1 MKNLNRSYIIAL
13 LLIAV
18 VIAVGQLLSQSIIS
32 KSKEDARIIN
42 ISGRQRMLSQK
53 ISKASLIMFMSN
65 SQKQFD
71 KSKKELTEAI
81 KIWSTSNNAL
91 QYGDETLE
99 IYHPTNSKEVK
110 ELFSQLTPF
119 YVNIKEA
126 ADILLTF
133 NYDPAHAYRVKAGPN
148 VTKILENEDKFL
160 TLMNDIT
167 FQYEHEANN
176 KVNNLSSSGYILTII
191 ALMLLVLV
199 GLFIF
204 RPVSKRIQ
212 NYTEE
217 LIEKEQSLNIAIENE
232 RNEREQVTYLSKQ
245 AQTVFE
251 NVEQGIFLLD
261 RNNII
266 SDQHS
271 RSLQKIFDIAEV
283 SGRNFVQL
291 MRPRLIQRDLE
302 ALEMFLKHLY
312 NHEIDEEV
320 LQQLNPIEQVE
331 IFTDENVGI
340 IKSQFIQAKFSRII
354 DDERIKNVLV
364 TISDVTAS
372 VMLQREVQ
380 EAEEKNKKD
389 AIQLVSILKISPKT
403 LQQYLGNVRK
413 KLMEVSVR
421 YEGNKSADNMRNL
434 LNYTFNTI
442 HNLKGNAQ
450 LIDLELMVD
459 NFQDIEEIIV
469 SLKQKHKLQ
478 GNDFLRILY
487 QIDETDKMAENMLQ
501 MLNRI
506 AEIKSEISRETSSNI
521 KEDESKVRLVDSLKR
536 GLERMA
542 VENDKSVDL
551 DFNYNDET
559 IIPEYYK
566 LSTRDI
572 LIQLMRNSLV
582 HGIESEK
589 ERLSKGK
596 DLTAKLEVHLQ
607 SLKGG
612 SFKLEYKD
620 DGRGIDLDKI
630 KEKAQAKGLYTAQ
643 ELSSM
648 TDKQLT
654 NIVLQ
659 DGFSTLDSAG
669 KYAGMGQGLS
679 LVNSIVQEHHGE
691 LVLDSKK
698 DDFFKVGIILPVKDL
713 DHNKSLFSQN

>member
-1 MKNLNRSYIIAL
+1 MKNLNRSYIVAL

-18 VIAVGQLLSQSIIS
+18 VITVGQILSQSIIS
-32 KSKEDARIIN
+32 RSKEDARIIN

-53 ISKASLIMFMSN
+53 IAKTSLRMFVSSN
-65 SQKQFD
+65 KKQYD
-71 KSKKELTEAI
+71 ESAKELIKAI
-81 KIWSTSNNAL
+81 ELWSTSNNAL
-91 QYGDETLE
+91 QYGDRALE
-99 IYHPTNSKEVK
+99 IYHPNNSEEIKA
-110 ELFSQLTPF
+110 LFSQLTPY
-119 YVNIKEA
+119 YVNIKNS
-126 ADILLTF
+126 ADRLISF
-133 NYDPAHAYRVKAGPN
+133 SYDPTRANRSEIAVL
-148 VTKILENEDKFL
+148 VQKILDNEADFL
-160 TLMNDIT
+160 NLMNKIT
-167 FQYEHEANN
+167 FQYDREASK
-176 KVNNLSSSGYILTII
+176 KVINLSSSGYILTVI
-191 ALMLLVLV
+191 ALALLILV

-245 AQTVFE
+245 AHTVFE

-271 RSLQKIFDIAEV
+271 KSLQKIFDITEV

-312 NHEIDEEV
+312 NPDIDEEV

-340 IKSQFIQAKFSRII
+340 IKSQFIQAKFSRIT
-354 DDERIKNVLV
+354 DDNQIKNVLV
-364 TISDVTAS
+364 TISDVTSS
-372 VMLQREVQ
+372 VLLQREVQ

-389 AIQLVSILKISPKT
+389 AIQLVSILKIHPKT

-413 KLMEVSVR
+413 KLTEVSVR
-421 YEGNKSADNMRNL
+421 YEGNKSTDNMRNL

-469 SLKQKHKLQ
+469 NLKQKHKLQ

-506 AEIKSEISRETSSNI
+506 AEIKSEISRETNPSFNNEM
-521 KEDESKVRLVDSLKR
+521 KEKLVDSLKR

-542 VENDKSVDL
+542 VENGKSVDL
-551 DFNYNDET
+551 NVNYIDET
-559 IIPEYYK
+559 NIPEHYK
-566 LSTRDI
+566 LSIRDI

-582 HGIESEK
+582 HGIESDED
-589 ERLSKGK
+589 RLSKGK
-596 DLTAKLEVHLQ
+596 LISAKLDVQLQ
-607 SLKGG
+607 MLNDNSLK
-612 SFKLEYKD
+612 LVYKD
-620 DGRGIDLDKI
+620 DGKGIDLDLI
-630 KEKAQAKGLYTAQ
+630 KHKAQSKGLYSTQ

-648 TDKQLT
+648 TDSQVM
-654 NIVLQ
+654 NIILQ
-659 DGFSTLDSAG
+659 DGFSTLDTAG
-669 KYAGMGQGLS
+669 KYAGMGQGLN
-679 LVNSIVQEHHGE
+679 LVKSIVEEHQGKIK
-691 LVLDSKK
+691 VDSDKNS
-698 DDFFKVGIILPVKDL
+698 FFQMEIILPIKEIDAG
-713 DHNKSLFSQN
+713 KILFSQN